1 MNQSYYKIL
10 GINEDASHTQI
21 EQAYKRTINT
31 YSDDVAMYSIASPE
45 ECENI
50 LKEAE
55 KAFFILSDEEKRQ
68 QYDEAHGLNKFA
80 NKLSAQKEVTKPTPI
95 NKGYELDF
103 KTNQEFEEEIANTTI
118 FTGELL
124 KRILEYKGMSIEQ
137 MADLTKISKT
147 NLRGIEA
154 EKFDRTPADVYLR
167 SFAYQYAKTLRL
179 DPDLVGRSYLEHFK
193 SKA

>member
-1 MNQSYYKIL
+1 
-10 GINEDASHTQI
+10 
-21 EQAYKRTINT
+21 
-31 YSDDVAMYSIASPE
+31 MYSIASPE

-124 KRILEYKGMSIEQ
+124 KRIREYKGMSIEQ